1 MPHAAGRLHGPGNP
15 QVEPREVAVGRRAI
29 ASVRHLTTGSPRP
42 QQRRRAIPPPG
53 CGCGPSHRCSP
64 LKESRALTVGA
75 VANQESQ
82 AAEKQQRAGCRPPGA
97 IRLAHLPGDA
107 AVSPGAARLLSTW
120 PRSRQAAPL
129 ATIPLAA
136 ASVSRCLL
144 SGPNRCLCKHF
155 HNHGVAALPA
165 PGFAPKRDRCAD
177 RRASRDYRRRS
188 GLEIG
193 EKHVADEG
201 RADTCLYAR
210 RPIMVSAGSWALRFR
225 C

>member
-1 MPHAAGRLHGPGNP
+1 MTY
-15 QVEPREVAVGRRAI
+15 E
-29 ASVRHLTTGSPRP
+29 
-42 QQRRRAIPPPG
+42 
-53 CGCGPSHRCSP
+53 
-64 LKESRALTVGA
+64 
-75 VANQESQ
+75 
-82 AAEKQQRAGCRPPGA
+82 QQRAGCRPPGA

-155 HNHGVAALPA
+155 HEDGVGPVPPSGL
-165 PGFAPKRDRCAD
+165 APKRDWCAD

-193 EKHVADEG
+193 ESHDRAVPNAANLLCGPRESLCAGCSG
-201 RADTCLYAR
+201 RARASVAR
-210 RPIMVSAGSWALRFR
+210 RHLGRCYVLVGQMEEAPADGLAVDEAERHLVRGVAEEALAGPEHDGEDG
-225 C
+225 